1 METTPVSLA
10 RSETVA
16 LAVAELPADRH
27 PALVYLARLAPG
39 SRPTMRNALTRISRL
54 LVGADVSPFALDWA
68 ALRYPHTAAIRA
80 RLAETCAPATANRM
94 LAALRGVLREA
105 WRPGLMPAEEYRRAV
120 DIEQVQGTAAPSG
133 RALARGEL
141 LALVDACVR
150 ANSPA
155 GARDAAMLAVLFGGG
170 LRRAEVVA
178 LDLADFDPETGALTV
193 RHGKGNR
200 ARTAY
205 ESNGSLKA
213 LVAWLVVRGNE
224 PGPLFF
230 RILKGGRVI
239 PERLTPQAVLSILA
253 RCGKTAGVARFSPH
267 DLRRTFISELL
278 DCGAD
283 LATGRGL
290 AGHANVQTTAN
301 YDWRGEHAAKRA
313 AEMLS
318 FPHEGRG

>member
-1 METTPVSLA
+1 METTTASLVQP
-10 RSETVA
+10 EVFA
-16 LAVAELPADRH
+16 LVTPELPADRN
-27 PALVYLARLAPG
+27 PAVVYLARLAPG
-39 SRPTMRNALTRISRL
+39 SRPTMRNALTRIAG
-54 LVGADVSPFALDWA
+54 LVVADVSPFAFDWA
-68 ALRYPHTAAIRA
+68 VLRYQHTAAIRA
-80 RLAETCAPATANRM
+80 RLAEAYAPATANRM
-94 LAALRGVLREA
+94 LAALRGVLRES
-105 WRPGLMPAEEYRRAV
+105 WRLGLMPAEEYRRAV
-120 DIEQVQGTAAPSG
+120 DIEPVRGTSAPSG

-141 LALVDACVR
+141 LALVGACVQS
-150 ANSPA
+150 NSAA

-178 LDLADFDPETGALTV
+178 LDLADFDAETGALTV

-205 ESNGSLKA
+205 ASNGSLKA

-230 RILKGGRVI
+230 RILKGGRLV

-253 RCGKTAGVARFSPH
+253 RCATVAGVAKFSPH

-283 LATGRGL
+283 IATVRRL
-290 AGHANVQTTAN
+290 AGHSSVQTTAS
-301 YDWRGEHAAKRA
+301 YDRRGEHAAKRA

-318 FPHEGRG
+318 FPYEGRG